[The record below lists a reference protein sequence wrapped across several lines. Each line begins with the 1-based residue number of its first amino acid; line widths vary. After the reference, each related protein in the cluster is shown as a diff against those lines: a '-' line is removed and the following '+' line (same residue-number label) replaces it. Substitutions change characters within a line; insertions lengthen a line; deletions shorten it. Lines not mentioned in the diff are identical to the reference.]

1 MPSTYYLLKLK
12 FDTAKGVPVKT
23 IEHYNK
29 HVIERGNVEGLN
41 PFMFI
46 FALVGNS
53 TYVASILVRS
63 MDWFR
68 IRPNLPWLVDAGGCV
83 LLDTFIVIQFIY
95 FYKWAS
101 QDSED
106 KHETS

>member
-1 MPSTYYLLKLK
+1 MQ
-12 FDTAKGVPVKT
+12 
-23 IEHYNK
+23 
-29 HVIERGNVEGLN
+29 GLN

-83 LLDTFIVIQFIY
+83 LLDTFIVIQFKC
-95 FYKWAS
+95 FYKWAP